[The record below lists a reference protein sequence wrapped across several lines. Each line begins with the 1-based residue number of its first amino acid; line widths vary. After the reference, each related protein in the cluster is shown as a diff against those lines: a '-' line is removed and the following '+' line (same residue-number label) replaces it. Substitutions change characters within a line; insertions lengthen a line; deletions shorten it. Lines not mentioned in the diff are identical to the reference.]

1 LKRLIMPTQQYL
13 VGRKRRSRRILP
25 PMPDAT
31 LKRLIMPTQHCPV
44 GRIRR
49 LRRIRHKNTRTLLRL
64 PYREA
69 VFLPSF
75 LYWFSYCRFCD
86 RYLDI

>member
-1 LKRLIMPTQQYL
+1 
-13 VGRKRRSRRILP
+13 VGRKRRSRRIRQP

-31 LKRLIMPTQHCPV
+31 LKRLIMPTQHYLV
-44 GRIRR
+44 GRKRR
-49 LRRIRHKNTRTLLRL
+49 SRRIRHKNTRTLLRL